1 MPSEINI
8 AFLIGPARSGT
19 TMLGYQTL
27 SRHPDIEY
35 WGEPVYLWRRGH
47 VYNRYDNL
55 NEEDLTSGL
64 RDYLRKK
71 FASKLEKSG
80 KKLLVEKTPS
90 NCFRIKYLQSV
101 FPEAKF
107 IYVTR
112 DGRDVAHSAMK
123 EWRNEKSES
132 IDSKSFRKK
141 NILQRLILIVL
152 RKGKLLERF
161 DRWRA
166 FTELP
171 YYLFRYFR
179 YLYRTITKKAMVWG
193 PNFQG
198 LSDFAK
204 KNSLAQTCAYQWQQ
218 SHLQAVKDL
227 GDVPDKK
234 IHRIRYEALI
244 ENPRNSLT
252 ELLNFLEIDSSD
264 IIVNNLS
271 GIIKYRKSKELPSEV
286 LTEMEAQIGET
297 LKTLGYS

>member
-112 DGRDVAHSAMK
+112 DGRDGVMK
-123 EWRNEKSES
+123 KVNPLIASLSERK
-132 IDSKSFRKK
+132 IFSK
-141 NILQRLILIVL
+141 
-152 RKGKLLERF
+152 G
-161 DRWRA
+161 
-166 FTELP
+166 
-171 YYLFRYFR
+171 
-179 YLYRTITKKAMVWG
+179 
-193 PNFQG
+193 
-198 LSDFAK
+198 
-204 KNSLAQTCAYQWQQ
+204 
-218 SHLQAVKDL
+218 
-227 GDVPDKK
+227 
-234 IHRIRYEALI
+234 
-244 ENPRNSLT
+244 
-252 ELLNFLEIDSSD
+252 
-264 IIVNNLS
+264 
-271 GIIKYRKSKELPSEV
+271 
-286 LTEMEAQIGET
+286 
-297 LKTLGYS
+297 